1 MIPLFVPWK
10 AEMEPSCALAVPD
23 PDPESEP
30 ESEEADDVAAAC
42 ELLEVFCSCLAEE
55 VGVLCLDEEAG
66 VTTTAFAF
74 VEGEDPDDVLALQ

>member
-1 MIPLFVPWK
+1 M
-10 AEMEPSCALAVPD
+10 AVPD

-30 ESEEADDVAAAC
+30 ELEEADEVDAAAC
-42 ELLEVFCSCLAEE
+42 ELEDVFCSCLAEE
-55 VGVLCLDEEAG
+55 VGELCLEEEAG